1 MDRKEMYEDVSFL
14 LLLVPFSAAA
24 VYALYLWAA
33 GGLSYYLPEQVYL
46 GVTRN
51 PDLFLLGIL
60 AVLVSTVM
68 EVSSAEK
75 ARRSE
80 IVLLLSK
87 RLQKLAAASFVLA
100 IITAW
105 YANGFS
111 LDLSGTGADLF
122 GGRYTI
128 VFPALLVLLS
138 FLIVTPINLRSLAH
152 AKTLAIV
159 LLLAVPVVIDEVG
172 KRNTLLG
179 LGGSLI
185 LTILAAAMLSWK
197 GKQPSQRVSPGQ

>member
-1 MDRKEMYEDVSFL
+1 MNRKEMYEDGSFL

-24 VYALYLWAA
+24 LYALYLWAVQ
-33 GGLSYYLPEQVYL
+33 GFSYFLPEQVYL

-60 AVLVSTVM
+60 GIILSTVM
-68 EVSSAEK
+68 EVSSEER

-80 IVLLLSK
+80 RVLLLSK
-87 RLQKLAAASFVLA
+87 RLQKLAAASLVLA

-111 LDLSGTGADLF
+111 PDLSRTGADLF
-122 GGRYTI
+122 TGRYTI

-138 FLIVTPINLRSLAH
+138 FLIVTPINLRSLAQ
-152 AKTLAIV
+152 AKTVAII
-159 LLLAVPVVIDEVG
+159 LLLAVPVVINEVG

-185 LTILAAAMLSWK
+185 LTILAAVMLSWQSDK
-197 GKQPSQRVSPGQ
+197 RSGL

>member
-1 MDRKEMYEDVSFL
+1 MNRREVYEDISFL
-14 LLLVPFSAAA
+14 LLLLPFFAAA
-24 VYALYLWAA
+24 LYALYLWA
-33 GGLSYYLPEQVYL
+33 GEGFSFFLPRQAYL

-51 PDLFLLGIL
+51 PYLFLLGTLAIL
-60 AVLVSTVM
+60 LSTVM
-68 EVSSAEK
+68 EVSNEER

-80 IVLLLSK
+80 RVLPLSR

-111 LDLSGTGADLF
+111 PDLSGTGADLF
-122 GGRYTI
+122 SGRYTI
-128 VFPALLVLLS
+128 VFPGLLVFLS
-138 FLIVTPINLRSLAH
+138 FLIVTPISLRSLAQM
-152 AKTLAIV
+152 KTAAVI
-159 LLLAVPVVIDEVG
+159 LLLAVPAVIYEVG

-179 LGGSLI
+179 LGGSLF

-197 GKQPSQRVSPGQ
+197 GKPSKKSLPTQ

>member
-1 MDRKEMYEDVSFL
+1 MYEDASSL
-14 LLLVPFSAAA
+14 LLLVPFFAPAL
-24 VYALYLWAA
+24 YALLLWAV
-33 GGLSYYLPEQVYL
+33 GGFSYYLPEQVYL

-60 AVLVSTVM
+60 AVILSTVL
-68 EVSSAEK
+68 EVSSEER

-80 IVLLLSK
+80 RVLLLSK
-87 RLQKLAAASFVLA
+87 RLQKIAAASLMLA

-111 LDLSGTGADLF
+111 PELSGTGADLF
-122 GGRYTI
+122 AGRYTI

-138 FLIVTPINLRSLAH
+138 FLIVAPINLRSLAQ
-152 AKTLAIV
+152 AKTVAII

-179 LGGSLI
+179 LGGSLL
-185 LTILAAAMLSWK
+185 LTILAAAMLSWQ
-197 GKQPSQRVSPGQ
+197 GKKPSGLSPAR

>member
-1 MDRKEMYEDVSFL
+1 MYEDASSL
-14 LLLVPFSAAA
+14 LLLVPFFAPAL
-24 VYALYLWAA
+24 YALLLWAV
-33 GGLSYYLPEQVYL
+33 GGFSYYLPEQVYL

-60 AVLVSTVM
+60 AIILSTVM
-68 EVSSAEK
+68 EVSSVER

-80 IVLLLSK
+80 RVLQLSK
-87 RLQKLAAASFVLA
+87 RLQKIAAASLMLA

-111 LDLSGTGADLF
+111 PELSGTGADLF
-122 GGRYTI
+122 AGRYTI

-138 FLIVTPINLRSLAH
+138 FLIVAPINLRSLAQ
-152 AKTLAIV
+152 AKTVAII

-179 LGGSLI
+179 LGGSLL
-185 LTILAAAMLSWK
+185 LTILAAAMLSWQ
-197 GKQPSQRVSPGQ
+197 GKKPSGLSPAR

>member
-1 MDRKEMYEDVSFL
+1 MNRKEVSEDVSSL
-14 LLLVPFSAAA
+14 LLLVPFLAAA
-24 VYALYLWAA
+24 FYALYLWAVQ
-33 GGLSYYLPEQVYL
+33 GFSTYLPEQVYL

-60 AVLVSTVM
+60 AIVLSTVM
-68 EVSSAEK
+68 EVSSVER
-75 ARRSE
+75 ARRGE
-80 IVLLLSK
+80 RVLQLSK
-87 RLQKLAAASFVLA
+87 RLQKLAVASFLPA

-111 LDLSGTGADLF
+111 PDLGGTGADLF
-122 GGRYTI
+122 AGRYTI

-138 FLIVTPINLRSLAH
+138 FLIVTPFSLRSLTQT
-152 AKTLAIV
+152 KTAAII

-172 KRNTLLG
+172 KRNILLG
-179 LGGSLI
+179 LGGSLL

-197 GKQPSQRVSPGQ
+197 GKKPSGLSPPQ

>member
-1 MDRKEMYEDVSFL
+1 MNRKEMYEEVSFL
-14 LLLVPFSAAA
+14 LLLVPFFAAA
-24 VYALYLWAA
+24 AYALYLWALE
-33 GGLSYYLPEQVYL
+33 GFSYYLPEQVYL

-60 AVLVSTVM
+60 AIILSAVM
-68 EVSSAEK
+68 EVSIEEK

-80 IVLLLSK
+80 HVLPLSK

-105 YANGFS
+105 YANRFS

-138 FLIVTPINLRSLAH
+138 FLIVTPVNLRSLAQ
-152 AKTLAIV
+152 AKTLAII

-172 KRNTLLG
+172 KRNTVLG

-185 LTILAAAMLSWK
+185 LTILAAAMLSRK
-197 GKQPSQRVSPGQ
+197 GKQPSQRLSASQ

>member
-1 MDRKEMYEDVSFL
+1 MNRKEMYEDVSSL
-14 LLLVPFSAAA
+14 LLLIPFFAAA
-24 VYALYLWAA
+24 LYALYLWAVE
-33 GGLSYYLPEQVYL
+33 GFSFYLPEQVYL

-51 PDLFLLGIL
+51 PDVFLLGIL
-60 AVLVSTVM
+60 AIILSTVM
-68 EVSSAEK
+68 EVSSEER

-80 IVLLLSK
+80 RVLLLSK

-111 LDLSGTGADLF
+111 ADLSGTGADLF
-122 GGRYTI
+122 AGRYTI

-138 FLIVTPINLRSLAH
+138 FLIVTPINLRSLAQV
-152 AKTLAIV
+152 KTVAII

-172 KRNTLLG
+172 KRNAPLG
-179 LGGSLI
+179 LGGSLL
-185 LTILAAAMLSWK
+185 LTILAAAMLSWE
-197 GKQPSQRVSPGQ
+197 GKKKPGFSPAQ